1 MDIRL
6 KTLPFVFEG
15 RTYQLRCNMNVLA
28 DVQEANGGR
37 IDTALSGQRGLRNAL
52 MFLAAMMTDY
62 ADEQGWTDNEGRPL
76 SFTWRG
82 LGRALRV
89 EDVPMAKIIAMVLDA
104 LTPPKTAESGENNG
118 APEKEAPGN

>member
-6 KTLPFVFEG
+6 KTVPFVFEG
-15 RTYQLRCNMNVLA
+15 RTYQLRCNMAVLA

-37 IDTALSGQRGLRNAL
+37 IDTALSGQRGLRSAL

-62 ADEQGWTDNEGRPL
+62 ADEKGWTDDDGRPL
-76 SFTWRG
+76 AFTWRG

-89 EDVPMAKIIAMVLDA
+89 EDVPTSQIITLVLDA
-104 LTPPKTAESGENNG
+104 LTPPKSAESGENNG
-118 APEKEAPGN
+118 KPEETPGN

>member
-37 IDTALSGQRGLRNAL
+37 ISPLISSERSMKSAL
-52 MFLAAMMTDY
+52 MFLAAMLTDY
-62 ADEQGWTDNEGRPL
+62 ADEQGWTDDAGLPL
-76 SFTWRG
+76 RFTWRG
-82 LGRALRV
+82 LGRSLRRDELPV
-89 EDVPMAKIIAMVLDA
+89 GNIMDLVLDA
-104 LTPPKTAESGENNG
+104 LTPPKSGAQDNDTQPPEESR
-118 APEKEAPGN
+118 GN

>member
-28 DVQEANGGR
+28 DVQEANDGR
-37 IDTALSGQRGLRNAL
+37 IGTALSGQRGLRSAL

-62 ADEQGWTDNEGRPL
+62 ADEKGWTDDDGRPL
-76 SFTWRG
+76 TFTWRG

-89 EDVPMAKIIAMVLDA
+89 KDVPTSQIITLVLDA
-104 LTPPKTAESGENNG
+104 LMPPKSAESGENNG
-118 APEKEAPGN
+118 KPEETPGN

>member
-37 IDTALSGQRGLRNAL
+37 IDTALSGQRGLRSAL

-62 ADEQGWTDNEGRPL
+62 ADEKGWTDDDGQPL
-76 SFTWRG
+76 AFTWRG

-89 EDVPMAKIIAMVLDA
+89 EDVPTSQIITLVLDA
-104 LTPPKTAESGENNG
+104 LTPPKSAESGENNG
-118 APEKEAPGN
+118 KPEETPGN